1 MIVRILLALASV
13 ATLFV
18 TALFVSSP
26 SGTTIDPSG
35 AIVDLIAVIV
45 LALIAWSIWR
55 DRRALF

>member
-1 MIVRILLALASV
+1 VGRLDDRANPLGACVRRDAVRHRPVRLV
-13 ATLFV
+13 
-18 TALFVSSP
+18 
-26 SGTTIDPSG
+26 PSG